1 MDSEV
6 FTQPRIGWRILLLTL
21 LTILVPKVTARLEW
35 TNIQTSTS
43 RGNFICLFYKIGTV
57 TCMYLKGDAKKV
69 HKIKE
74 AMKFRKINA
83 SRNPEPICITLKKIP
98 TDSDILQK

>member
-43 RGNFICLFYKIGTV
+43 RGNFICLFYKIGIGTYSNV
-57 TCMYLKGDAKKV
+57 NLVMHLKCDAKK
-69 HKIKE
+69 
-74 AMKFRKINA
+74 
-83 SRNPEPICITLKKIP
+83 SL
-98 TDSDILQK
+98 